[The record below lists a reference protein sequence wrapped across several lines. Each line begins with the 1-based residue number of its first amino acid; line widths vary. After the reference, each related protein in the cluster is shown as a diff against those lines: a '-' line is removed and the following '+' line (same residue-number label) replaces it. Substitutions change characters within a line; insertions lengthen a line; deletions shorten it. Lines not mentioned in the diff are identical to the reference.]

1 MSTETENSEE
11 VEKTEETVEETP
23 KKEVPPTE
31 DYKAKYFYVLAEMD
45 NMRKR
50 FEREKEGL
58 LKYGNEK
65 ILSSL
70 VKVIDDLDRSLEHFG
85 EDMSHGKVKEGI
97 EMVRKHF
104 MDILEKNGLK
114 VVESLGKIFDPH
126 FHEAVAHQTKEGAE
140 DGEIIIE
147 YQKGYVLNDRL
158 LRPAKVV
165 IAKNN

>member
-1 MSTETENSEE
+1 MSTDNTEE
-11 VEKTEETVEETP
+11 VEKTEEKVEETP
-23 KKEVPPTE
+23 KKEAPPAE
-31 DYKAKYFYVLAEMD
+31 DYKAKYLYALAEME
-45 NMRKR
+45 NMKKR

-58 LKYGNEK
+58 LKFGNEK
-65 ILSSL
+65 LLSSL
-70 VKVIDDLDRSLEHFG
+70 VKVVDDLDRSLDHFG

-114 VVESLGKIFDPH
+114 VVESLGKVFDPH
-126 FHEAVAHQTKEGAE
+126 FHEAVAHQAKEGTE
-140 DGEIIIE
+140 DGEIIVE
-147 YQKGYVLNDRL
+147 YQKGFTLNDRL

>member
-1 MSTETENSEE
+1 MSTENPEE
-11 VEKTEETVEETP
+11 VEKAEEKVEETP
-23 KKEVPPTE
+23 KKEEVPPAE
-31 DYKAKYFYVLAEMD
+31 DYKAKYLYCLAEMD
-45 NMRKR
+45 NLRKR
-50 FEREKEGL
+50 FDREKEGL
-58 LKYGNEK
+58 LKFGNEK
-65 ILSSL
+65 LLSSL
-70 VKVIDDLDRSLEHFG
+70 IKVVDDLDRSLDHFG

-114 VVESLGKIFDPH
+114 VVESLGKVFDPH

-140 DGEIIIE
+140 DGEIIVE
-147 YQKGYVLNDRL
+147 YQKGFTLNDRL

>member
-1 MSTETENSEE
+1 MSGDTENSEP

-31 DYKAKYFYVLAEMD
+31 DYKAKYFYLLAEMD

-50 FEREKEGL
+50 FDREKEGL

-85 EDMSHGKVKEGI
+85 EDMSHGKVKEGL

-104 MDILEKNGLK
+104 LEILEKNGMK
-114 VVESLGKIFDPH
+114 AVESLGQIFDPH
-126 FHEAVAHQTKEGAE
+126 FHEAVAHQAKEGAE
-140 DGEIIIE
+140 EGEIIIE
-147 YQKGYVLNDRL
+147 YQKGYLLNDRL

>member
-1 MSTETENSEE
+1 MSTENSEE
-11 VEKTEETVEETP
+11 VEKTEEIVEETP
-23 KKEVPPTE
+23 KNEDPPTE

-58 LKYGNEK
+58 LKFGNERL
-65 ILSSL
+65 LSSL
-70 VKVIDDLDRSLEHFG
+70 VKVVDDLDRSLEHFG
-85 EDMSHGKVKEGI
+85 EDMSHGKVKEGL

-104 MDILEKNGLK
+104 MEILEKNGMK
-114 VVESLGKIFDPH
+114 VVESLGQIFDPH
-126 FHEAVAHQTKEGAE
+126 FHEAVAHQPKEGAQ

-147 YQKGYVLNDRL
+147 YQKGYTLNERL

>member
-1 MSTETENSEE
+1 MSTEEKNSEE
-11 VEKTEETVEETP
+11 VESVPETP
-23 KKEVPPTE
+23 KKEEAPAE
-31 DYKAKYFYVLAEMD
+31 DFKAKYFYVLAEMD

-50 FEREKEGL
+50 LEREKEGL

-65 ILSSL
+65 LLSGL
-70 VKVIDDLDRSLEHFG
+70 VKVVDDLDRSLEHFG
-85 EDMSHGKVKEGI
+85 EDMSHGKVKEGL

-114 VVESLGKIFDPH
+114 VMESLGQIFDPH

-140 DGEIIIE
+140 DGEIIVE
-147 YQKGYVLNDRL
+147 YQKGYLLNDRL

>member
-1 MSTETENSEE
+1 MGDDTENMAENE
-11 VEKTEETVEETP
+11 NVEETVKEPVKE
-23 KKEVPPTE
+23 EVPAE
-31 DYKAKYFYVLAEMD
+31 DFKAKYFYLLAEMD

-50 FEREKEGL
+50 FDREKEGL

-85 EDMSHGKVKEGI
+85 EDMSHGKVKEGL
-97 EMVRKHF
+97 EMVKKHF
-104 MDILEKNGLK
+104 VEILEKNGMK
-114 VVESLGKIFDPH
+114 AVESLGQIFDPH
-126 FHEAVAHQTKEGAE
+126 FHEAVAHQAKEGAE
-140 DGEIIIE
+140 EGEIIIE
-147 YQKGYVLNDRL
+147 YQKGYLLNDRL

>member
-1 MSTETENSEE
+1 MSTEEKNSEE
-11 VEKTEETVEETP
+11 VESVPETP
-23 KKEVPPTE
+23 KKEEAPAE
-31 DYKAKYFYVLAEMD
+31 DFKAKYFYVLAEMD

-65 ILSSL
+65 LLSGL
-70 VKVIDDLDRSLEHFG
+70 VKVVDDLDRSLDHFG
-85 EDMSHGKVKEGI
+85 EDMSHGKVKEGL

-114 VVESLGKIFDPH
+114 VVDSLGKIFDPH
-126 FHEAVAHQTKEGAE
+126 FHEAVAHQAKEGAE
-140 DGEIIIE
+140 EDEIIIE
-147 YQKGYVLNDRL
+147 YQKGYLLNERL